1 MSDQQTSELIICFL
15 LIHGRTWALLSVTIF
30 HFLNGSCAW
39 LTIIQGERIAARTS
53 TFLSP
58 SSAGFRATRPRRPPR
73 PTTINYNRRTIDD
86 FKKEL
91 RADVC
96 KYQPE
101 VCNSEKFKILK
112 KIHNIAHG
120 KLSQE
125 IHVLLR
131 SDNYF

>member
-1 MSDQQTSELIICFL
+1 MQLNPLTPHTKEQIPLSCPHSFLIKVL
-15 LIHGRTWALLSVTIF
+15 GA
-30 HFLNGSCAW
+30 GSH
-39 LTIIQGERIAARTS
+39 
-53 TFLSP
+53 
-58 SSAGFRATRPRRPPR
+58 
-73 PTTINYNRRTIDD
+73 
-86 FKKEL
+86 L

-112 KIHNIAHG
+112 KIYNIAHG
-120 KLSQE
+120 KLLQE

>member
-1 MSDQQTSELIICFL
+1 MVTVEFL
-15 LIHGRTWALLSVTIF
+15 QRKI
-30 HFLNGSCAW
+30 LNEEKC
-39 LTIIQGERIAARTS
+39 
-53 TFLSP
+53 
-58 SSAGFRATRPRRPPR
+58 
-73 PTTINYNRRTIDD
+73 
-86 FKKEL
+86 L

-112 KIHNIAHG
+112 KIHNVAHG
-120 KLSQE
+120 KLLQE

>member
-1 MSDQQTSELIICFL
+1 MFSL
-15 LIHGRTWALLSVTIF
+15 LQVLFFALSVSSPLDNFCFEIF
-30 HFLNGSCAW
+30 FLKK
-39 LTIIQGERIAARTS
+39 
-53 TFLSP
+53 FLFS
-58 SSAGFRATRPRRPPR
+58 RLRK
-73 PTTINYNRRTIDD
+73 Y
-86 FKKEL
+86 L

-120 KLSQE
+120 KLLQE
-125 IHVLLR
+125 VHVLLR

>member
-1 MSDQQTSELIICFL
+1 MRDI
-15 LIHGRTWALLSVTIF
+15 
-30 HFLNGSCAW
+30 
-39 LTIIQGERIAARTS
+39 
-53 TFLSP
+53 
-58 SSAGFRATRPRRPPR
+58 
-73 PTTINYNRRTIDD
+73 RRTAATELFRILKMTLRVI
-86 FKKEL
+86 FSILNNL

-120 KLSQE
+120 KLLQE

>member
-1 MSDQQTSELIICFL
+1 MQFIEICLSDHMTKL
-15 LIHGRTWALLSVTIF
+15 LEKEHQVNTMRYIEVKSV
-30 HFLNGSCAW
+30 LW
-39 LTIIQGERIAARTS
+39 
-53 TFLSP
+53 
-58 SSAGFRATRPRRPPR
+58 
-73 PTTINYNRRTIDD
+73 
-86 FKKEL
+86 FKIL

-120 KLSQE
+120 KLLQE

-131 SDNYF
+131 SDNNF